1 MLNPVF
7 STYLPNTFISVS
19 NRESDYGS
27 LKKQGFSCS
36 FNKNSRVRKLLILFQ
51 QLSDVSV
58 DDVFEILLALPKCIS
73 CQSHQMAMVSNNI
86 SAFKA
91 KKKGRVMTVNCFSL
105 GKAQPPKTSQLI
117 LYFIWL
123 TRLYHTATTSSKGR
137 WSIQYLCR

>member
-1 MLNPVF
+1 MLNPVL

-91 KKKGRVMTVNCFSL
+91 KKKKKKEG
-105 GKAQPPKTSQLI
+105 P
-117 LYFIWL
+117 
-123 TRLYHTATTSSKGR
+123 
-137 WSIQYLCR
+137 